1 MSKVIADLWYACRS
15 LRKAPL
21 FALVAVLSIAFGIGA
36 NTTVF
41 TLVDQVL
48 LRTLPV
54 TRPAEL
60 VQVSA
65 PNQESYG
72 GGMGD
77 GSELSYPIY
86 RDLRDHN
93 SVFAGMFCRTAATL
107 YVTAGGRTEVAQGE
121 LVSGTFFPMLGV
133 RPAVGRLFTAE
144 EDRSIGDH
152 PAAVL
157 GYGYWQ
163 SRFNLDPSVLGRT
176 IRINGHAFEI
186 VGVVQ
191 PEFPGIDIGQPP
203 QLYVPVTMQ
212 PALGPAWLKIDGRRF
227 RWVQVFARL
236 RTGVTREQAQ
246 TGLQPLYKSILQ
258 REVTEPAFASA
269 SADTRRQFLKGTLQ
283 VDDASRGHSGLRE
296 YVSVPL
302 RILMAIAG
310 GVLLIVCA
318 NVANLLVARGAARH
332 RELALRL
339 AVGAGR
345 AAIVR
350 LLVIES
356 LALAAG
362 GAVLGVVF
370 ASWGASLLLGFYVTP
385 ESSIAVTPNPDVRVL
400 LFTIVLAGLTAVAAG
415 AVPAIRSSR
424 VDLAPAL
431 KSGGG
436 TVSGDR
442 PRLRKTLV
450 VVQVALSFAL
460 LIGAGLFV
468 RSLRNLLEVDP
479 GFQTARMLSFDFD
492 LSRSGYTP
500 ERANVFMKD
509 LQERLPRTPG
519 VSAVAYSFQPL
530 LAGSR
535 WGMGFTIEGRPPKP
549 GQDSG
554 SLVNGV
560 SPGFFKAMGIP
571 VLAGREFDVRDDRLS
586 PYPEQGWPY
595 RVAIVNQTFAKR
607 YFGGRNPVGRH
618 VGIGEDPGTPM
629 PIEIVGLTK
638 DTRYAGLRED
648 ATPQIFLPYLQ
659 SNVEYVRVYVRTDR
673 DPYEVMRQVRR
684 EVGGLDAQLAISNV
698 TTLDETARR
707 SITNERLIA
716 SLSATLGALATLLS
730 VVGLYGVMAYMVTR
744 RTREIGIRMALGAL
758 ASQIAGGVLREAGWL
773 VAGGLALGFAA
784 AWWLGRYVQSQLY
797 GVAPADPQTIAAAAL
812 VLAAVAAIAAL
823 VPARRAARVAP
834 MTALRED

>member
-21 FALVAVLSIAFGIGA
+21 FALVAVVSIAFGIGA

-65 PNQESYG
+65 PNQENYG

-77 GSELSYPIY
+77 GSELSYAIY

-93 SVFAGMFCRTAATL
+93 SVFAGMFCRMAATV

-121 LVSGTFFPMLGV
+121 LVSGTFFPVLGV
-133 RPAVGRLFTAE
+133 QPVLGHLFTAE

-152 PAAVL
+152 PVAVL

-176 IRINGHAFEI
+176 IRINGQAFEI
-186 VGVVQ
+186 VGVVR
-191 PEFPGIDIGQPP
+191 PEFAGIDIGQPP
-203 QLYVPVTMQ
+203 QIYVPVTMQ
-212 PALGPAWLKIDGRRF
+212 PALGPAWLQLEGRRF
-227 RWVQVFARL
+227 RFVQVFARL
-236 RTGVTREQAQ
+236 RSGITREQARAA
-246 TGLQPLYKSILQ
+246 LQPLYRSILQ
-258 REVTEPAFASA
+258 REATEPAFASA

-302 RILMAIAG
+302 KILMAIAG

-332 RELALRL
+332 RELALRV
-339 AVGAGR
+339 AIGAGR

-350 LLVIES
+350 LLVVES
-356 LALAAG
+356 LVLAAG

-370 ASWGASLLLGFYVTP
+370 ASWGASLLLDFYSEPGTP
-385 ESSIAVTPNPDVRVL
+385 LAVTGNPDARVL
-400 LFTIVLAGLTAVAAG
+400 LFTMALAGLTAVAAG

-468 RSLRNLLEVDP
+468 RSLRNLLDVDP
-479 GFQTARMLSFDFD
+479 GFQTERMLSFDFD

-500 ERANVFMKD
+500 ERANVFMKA
-509 LQERLPRTPG
+509 LQERLTRTPS

-554 SLVNGV
+554 SLVNGI

-571 VLAGREFDVRDDRLS
+571 VLSGREFDVRDDRLS
-586 PYPEQGWPY
+586 PKPEGWPY
-595 RVAIVNQTFAKR
+595 RVAVVNQTFAKR
-607 YFGGRNPVGRH
+607 YFGGSNPVGRH

-629 PIEIVGLTK
+629 PIEIVGLAK

-648 ATPQIFLPYLQ
+648 QLPQIFLPYLQ
-659 SNVEYVRVYVRTDR
+659 ADIEYVRVYLRTDR
-673 DPYEVMRQVRR
+673 NPYDVMGLVRR
-684 EVGGLDAQLAISNV
+684 EVAGLDGQLAISTV

-716 SLSATLGALATLLS
+716 SLSATLGTLATLLS

-758 ASQIAGGVLREAGWL
+758 ATQIAGSVLREAGWL

-797 GVAPADPQTIAAAAL
+797 GVAPADPQTIVAAAL
-812 VLAAVAAIAAL
+812 ALAVVAAIAAL

-834 MTALRED
+834 MTALREE

>member
-107 YVTAGGRTEVAQGE
+107 YVTSGGRTEVAQGE

-133 RPAVGRLFTAE
+133 RPAVGRLLTAE

-157 GYGYWQ
+157 GYAYWQ
-163 SRFNLDPSVLGRT
+163 SRFNRDPSVLGRA

-212 PALGPAWLKIDGRRF
+212 PALGPAWLKIDSRRF

-236 RTGVTREQAQ
+236 RGGVTREQARAA
-246 TGLQPLYKSILQ
+246 LQPLYRSILQ
-258 REVTEPAFASA
+258 REVTDPAFASA
-269 SADTRRQFLKGTLQ
+269 SANTKQQFLKGALQ

-302 RILMAIAG
+302 KILMAIAC

-345 AAIVR
+345 GAIVR

-356 LALAAG
+356 LVLAAG

-370 ASWGASLLLGFYVTP
+370 ASWGASLLLAFYSEP
-385 ESSIAVTPNPDVRVL
+385 GSPMAVTGNPDARVL
-400 LFTIVLAGLTAVAAG
+400 LFTIVLSGLTAVAAG
-415 AVPAIRSSR
+415 IVPAIRSSR

-436 TVSGDR
+436 TVAGDR

-468 RSLRNLLEVDP
+468 RSLRNLLDVDP
-479 GFQTARMLSFDFD
+479 GFQTDRMLSFDFD

-500 ERANVFMKD
+500 ERANVFMKAV
-509 LQERLPRTPG
+509 QERLSRTPG

-535 WGMGFTIEGRPPKP
+535 WGMGFTIEGRPAKP
-549 GQDSG
+549 GQDNG

-560 SPGFFKAMGIP
+560 SPGFFRAMGIP
-571 VLAGREFDVRDDRLS
+571 VVAGREFDVRDDRLS
-586 PYPEQGWPY
+586 PYPEGWPY
-595 RVAIVNQTFAKR
+595 RVAVVNQTFAKR
-607 YFGGRNPVGRH
+607 YFGGTNPVGRH

-629 PIEIVGLTK
+629 PIEIIGLTK

-648 ATPQIFLPYLQ
+648 AVPQIFFPYLQ
-659 SNVEYVRVYVRTDR
+659 SNIEYVRVYVRSDR

-684 EVGGLDAQLAISNV
+684 EVAGLDGQLAISNV

-773 VAGGLALGFAA
+773 VGGGLALGFAA

-812 VLAAVAAIAAL
+812 ALAAVAAVAAL

-834 MTALRED
+834 MTALREE

>member
-1 MSKVIADLWYACRS
+1 
-15 LRKAPL
+15 
-21 FALVAVLSIAFGIGA
+21 
-36 NTTVF
+36 
-41 TLVDQVL
+41 
-48 LRTLPV
+48 
-54 TRPAEL
+54 
-60 VQVSA
+60 
-65 PNQESYG
+65 ESYG

-152 PAAVL
+152 PVAVL
-157 GYGYWQ
+157 GYGYWK

-176 IRINGHAFEI
+176 VMINGHAFEV

-236 RTGVTREQAQ
+236 RGGVTREQALA
-246 TGLQPLYKSILQ
+246 GVQPLYRSILQ

-269 SADTRRQFLKGTLQ
+269 SADTKQQFLKGALQ

-302 RILMAIAG
+302 KILMAIAG

-350 LLVIES
+350 LLVVES
-356 LALAAG
+356 LVLAAG
-362 GAVLGVVF
+362 GAVLGVIF
-370 ASWGASLLLGFYVTP
+370 ASWGASLLLGFYSEP
-385 ESSIAVTPNPDVRVL
+385 GSPMAVTGNPDARVL
-400 LFTIVLAGLTAVAAG
+400 LFTIVLSGLTAIAAG
-415 AVPAIRSSR
+415 IVPAIRSSR

-436 TVSGDR
+436 TVAGDR

-468 RSLRNLLEVDP
+468 RSLRNLLDVDP
-479 GFQTARMLSFDFD
+479 GFQTDRMLSFDFD

-500 ERANVFMKD
+500 ERANVFMKAV
-509 LQERLPRTPG
+509 QERLSRTPG
-519 VSAVAYSFQPL
+519 VSAVAYAFQPL

-535 WGMGFTIEGRPPKP
+535 WGMGFTIEGRPASP
-549 GQDSG
+549 GQDNG

-560 SPGFFKAMGIP
+560 SPGFFRAMGIP
-571 VLAGREFDVRDDRLS
+571 VVAGREFDVRDDRLS
-586 PYPEQGWPY
+586 PYPEGWPY
-595 RVAIVNQTFAKR
+595 RVAVVNQTFAKR

-629 PIEIVGLTK
+629 PIEIIGLTK

-648 ATPQIFLPYLQ
+648 AVPQIF
-659 SNVEYVRVYVRTDR
+659 
-673 DPYEVMRQVRR
+673 
-684 EVGGLDAQLAISNV
+684 
-698 TTLDETARR
+698 
-707 SITNERLIA
+707 
-716 SLSATLGALATLLS
+716 
-730 VVGLYGVMAYMVTR
+730 
-744 RTREIGIRMALGAL
+744 
-758 ASQIAGGVLREAGWL
+758 
-773 VAGGLALGFAA
+773 
-784 AWWLGRYVQSQLY
+784 
-797 GVAPADPQTIAAAAL
+797 
-812 VLAAVAAIAAL
+812 
-823 VPARRAARVAP
+823 
-834 MTALRED
+834 